1 MTKIEN
7 LSRIFLS
14 IHAGTSPDA
23 SDLSSEPIK
32 SDFIF
37 GLGTAGLTPFEY
49 ELSDKSEGDELKL
62 QIRAED
68 IPQIFE
74 HLRIALPPLADSG
87 ASYHLKIR
95 IDSISKVSASEV
107 VKAMAALAGCGGHDC
122 GCGCG
127 GCEHH

>member
-14 IHAGTSPDA
+14 IRVGTSADA

-49 ELSDKSEGDELKL
+49 ELSEKSEGDELNL
-62 QIRAED
+62 QIRTED
-68 IPQIFE
+68 MPQIFE
-74 HLRIALPPLADSG
+74 HLRIALPPLASG
-87 ASYHLKIR
+87 ASYHLKLR
-95 IDSISKVSASEV
+95 IDSISKASASEV
-107 VKAMAALAGCGGHDC
+107 VKAMAELAGCGGHDC

>member
-14 IHAGTSPDA
+14 IRVGTSADA

-49 ELSDKSEGDELKL
+49 ELSEKSEGDELNL
-62 QIRAED
+62 QIRTED
-68 IPQIFE
+68 MPQIFE
-74 HLRIALPPLADSG
+74 HLRIALPPLASG

-95 IDSISKVSASEV
+95 IDSISKASASEV
-107 VKAMAALAGCGGHDC
+107 VKAMAELAGCGGHDY

>member
-14 IHAGTSPDA
+14 IRVGTSADA

-49 ELSDKSEGDELKL
+49 ELSEKSEGDELNL
-62 QIRAED
+62 QIRTED
-68 IPQIFE
+68 MPQIFE
-74 HLRIALPPLADSG
+74 HLRIALPPLASG

-95 IDSISKVSASEV
+95 IDSISKASASEV
-107 VKAMAALAGCGGHDC
+107 VKAMAELAGCGGHDC